1 MITLSSDNS
10 LNELDIK
17 EENERKNAVIEESIN
32 RTLLYENENENENEN
47 NKLSTCKWPC
57 NAIQS
62 SVIGITIVAIIV
74 VVLVFTKH
82 ISS

>member
-10 LNELDIK
+10 LNDLEIK

-32 RTLLYENENENENEN
+32 RTLLYENENEKKN
-47 NKLSTCKWPC
+47 NQLFSCKWPC
-57 NAIQS
+57 NAIQT